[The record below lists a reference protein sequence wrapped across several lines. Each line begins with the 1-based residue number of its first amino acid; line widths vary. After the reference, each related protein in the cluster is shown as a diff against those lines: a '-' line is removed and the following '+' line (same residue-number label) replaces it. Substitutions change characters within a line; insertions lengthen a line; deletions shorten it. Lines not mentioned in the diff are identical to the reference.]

1 MTAAMKQC
9 QECGL
14 NPANVHLT
22 QIIDNETQSF
32 HLCEECAQKRGIHIV
47 IAEQPAMNAQQ
58 PEASFDPGNE
68 RECGACHKK
77 LSEFKAKGWLGCASC
92 YTAFEGEIDEL
103 LCRVHGA
110 REHRGKQY
118 RRSPEPRPSA
128 SSLGD
133 LRIELESAVKNE
145 RFERAAVIRD
155 AISALNGTSGT

>member
-1 MTAAMKQC
+1 MTIVMKQC

-22 QIIDNETQSF
+22 QIIDNQTQSF

-58 PEASFDPGNE
+58 PEASFDPGDE
-68 RECGACHKK
+68 KECGACHKK

-118 RRSPEPRPSA
+118 CRSPESLPSA
-128 SSLGD
+128 SSIGD
-133 LRIELESAVKNE
+133 LRLELETAVKNE

-155 AISALNGTSGT
+155 AISGLKGTSGT

>member
-47 IAEQPAMNAQQ
+47 IAEQPAMNAPQHDV
-58 PEASFDPGNE
+58 PFDPDNE

-77 LSEFKAKGWLGCASC
+77 LSEFKVKGWLGCASC

-118 RRSPEPRPSA
+118 RRSPETRPSA

>member
-1 MTAAMKQC
+1 MKQC

-47 IAEQPAMNAQQ
+47 IAEQSSLKAEQ
-58 PEASFDPGNE
+58 PEVLFDIDNE

-77 LSEFKAKGWLGCASC
+77 LSEFKAKGWLGCVSC
-92 YTAFEGEIDEL
+92 YSAFEGEIDEI

-110 REHRGKQY
+110 RDHRGKQY
-118 RRSPEPRPSA
+118 RCSPEPRPSA
-128 SSLGD
+128 SSLRD
-133 LRIELESAVKNE
+133 LRLELENAVKNE

-155 AISALNGTSGT
+155 TISTLKGTGGT